1 MQYLN
6 FSWLLEG
13 SLAGAQG
20 PTNRRDLMF
29 LKLRDIAAV
38 VRMEEETIS
47 AEALELV
54 DLYEPV
60 PDFTAPS
67 MEQLDRMCLFIDQ
80 QIESWEHPVVVT
92 CKAGIGRTGTVLACY
107 LVYVGYT
114 PENAINFVR
123 AQRPGSIQNREQE
136 EAVAQYYEHVQAQ
149 EQERREI
156 RARRMLGG
164 L

>member
-1 MQYLN
+1 MQHLN

-20 PTNRRDLMF
+20 PVNRRDLMF

-38 VRMEEETIS
+38 IRMEEDTIS
-47 AEALELV
+47 AEALELA

-60 PDFTAPS
+60 PDFTAP
-67 MEQLDRMCLFIDQ
+67 QIDQIDRMCQFIDQ
-80 QIESWEHPVVVT
+80 QIESWDHPVVVT
-92 CKAGIGRTGTVLACY
+92 CKAGLGRTGTVLACY

-114 PENAINFVR
+114 AENAIDFVR
-123 AQRPGSIQNREQE
+123 SQRPGSIESREQE
-136 EAVAQYYEHVQAQ
+136 EAVSQYYDHVKAQ
-149 EQERREI
+149 EQERQES
-156 RARRMLGG
+156 RARRLLEG

>member
-1 MQYLN
+1 MQHLN

-20 PTNRRDLMF
+20 PVNRRDLMF

-38 VRMEEETIS
+38 IRMEEDTIS
-47 AEALELV
+47 GEALELA

-60 PDFTAPS
+60 PDFTAP
-67 MEQLDRMCLFIDQ
+67 QIGQIDRMCQFIDQ

-92 CKAGIGRTGTVLACY
+92 CKAGLGRTGTVLACY

-114 PENAINFVR
+114 AESAIDFVR
-123 AQRPGSIQNREQE
+123 SQRPGSIESREQE
-136 EAVAQYYEHVQAQ
+136 EAVSRYYDHVKAQ
-149 EQERREI
+149 EQERQES
-156 RARRMLGG
+156 RARRLLEG

>member
-38 VRMEEETIS
+38 IRMEEQTIS
-47 AEALELV
+47 AEALELI

-60 PDFTAPS
+60 PDFTAPRID
-67 MEQLDRMCLFIDQ
+67 QLDRMCQFIDQ

-92 CKAGIGRTGTVLACY
+92 CQAGQGRTGTVLACY

-114 PENAINFVR
+114 AENAIDFVR
-123 AQRPGSIQNREQE
+123 ARRPGSIQNREQE
-136 EAVAQYYEHVQAQ
+136 EAVSRYYEHVQAQ
-149 EQERREI
+149 EQDRRER
-156 RARRMLGG
+156 RARRLLGD

>member
-1 MQYLN
+1 MQHLN

-20 PTNRRDLMF
+20 PVNRRDLMF

-38 VRMEEETIS
+38 IRMEEDTIS
-47 AEALELV
+47 AEALELA

-60 PDFTAPS
+60 PDFTAP
-67 MEQLDRMCLFIDQ
+67 QIDQIDRMCQFIDQ

-92 CKAGIGRTGTVLACY
+92 CKAGLGRTGTVLACY

-114 PENAINFVR
+114 AENAIDFVR
-123 AQRPGSIQNREQE
+123 SQRPGSIESREQE
-136 EAVAQYYEHVQAQ
+136 EAVSRYYDHVKAQ
-149 EQERREI
+149 EQERQERM
-156 RARRMLGG
+156 ARRLLEG

>member
-1 MQYLN
+1 MQHLN

-20 PTNRRDLMF
+20 PVNRRDLMF

-38 VRMEEETIS
+38 IRMEEDTIS
-47 AEALELV
+47 AEALELA

-60 PDFTAPS
+60 PDFTAP
-67 MEQLDRMCLFIDQ
+67 QIDQIDRMCQFIDQ
-80 QIESWEHPVVVT
+80 QIESWDHPVVVT
-92 CKAGIGRTGTVLACY
+92 CKAGLGRTGTVLACY

-114 PENAINFVR
+114 AENAIDFVR
-123 AQRPGSIQNREQE
+123 SQRPGSIESREQE
-136 EAVAQYYEHVQAQ
+136 EAVNRYYDHVKAQ
-149 EQERREI
+149 EQERQES
-156 RARRMLGG
+156 RARRLLEG

>member
-1 MQYLN
+1 MQHLN

-20 PTNRRDLMF
+20 PTSRRDLMF

-38 VRMEEETIS
+38 IRMEEDTIS
-47 AEALELV
+47 GEALELA

-60 PDFTAPS
+60 PDFTAP
-67 MEQLDRMCLFIDQ
+67 QVDQIDRMCQFIDQ
-80 QIESWEHPVVVT
+80 QIESWDHPVVVT
-92 CKAGIGRTGTVLACY
+92 CKAGLGRTGTVLACY

-114 PENAINFVR
+114 AENAIDFVR
-123 AQRPGSIQNREQE
+123 SQRPGSIESREQE
-136 EAVAQYYEHVQAQ
+136 EAVNRYYDHVKAQ
-149 EQERREI
+149 EQERQES
-156 RARRMLGG
+156 RARRLLEG